1 MPKNL
6 SMVFPKLRVDLSAC
20 VTIEASL
27 LTSDGE
33 TWQLLRKE
41 NDIVLIRLSG
51 NGGILSLLF
60 LLSLFTC
67 IFVRFKV
74 VTRLSFGL

>member
-1 MPKNL
+1 
-6 SMVFPKLRVDLSAC
+6 MVFPKFYVDSTAC
-20 VTIEASL
+20 VNIEASP
-27 LTSDGE
+27 LTPDGE

-51 NGGILSLLF
+51 DGGILSLLF

-67 IFVRFKV
+67 IYLKCLR
-74 VTRLSFGL
+74 TRLSFGL